1 MKKKYIELKLSQNMG
16 SADHSNLGYE
26 AERMMKAGFHTL
38 HIDIS
43 DGHFVDI
50 LTVGPSVVE
59 SLRKRTKANLECH
72 LMVTN
77 PLRYVEPLAKAG
89 VSGFTFH
96 IEALK
101 DNWRQLICKIK
112 AKGMRPAVALKA
124 ETPVEEVFPLV
135 EDDYPVDMVLIMTV
149 EHGFGNESFMPKML
163 DKVCKLRN
171 KYPKLDIQVD
181 GCVGPCNIKEVTAAG
196 ANCIVSGA
204 AMFLFD
210 KPREFLDFYRTLV
223 IKEIQ
228 RLNWFAEN
236 ADREETQR
244 LNRLAAHGSQ
254 IFQ

>member
-1 MKKKYIELKLSQNMG
+1 MKKYIELKLSQDMG

-43 DGHFVDI
+43 DGHFVDN

-59 SLRKRTKANLECH
+59 SLWKRTKANLECH

-89 VSGFTFH
+89 VSGFIFH
-96 IEALK
+96 IEASK
-101 DNWRQLICKIK
+101 DNWRELICKIK
-112 AKGMRPAVALKA
+112 AKDMRPAVALKA

-149 EHGFGNESFMPKML
+149 ERGFGKGESFMPKML
-163 DKVCKLRN
+163 DKVRMLRK

-181 GCVGPCNIKEVTAAG
+181 GCVGLCNIKEVTAAG
-196 ANCIVSGA
+196 ANCIVSSA
-204 AMFLFD
+204 AMFMTD
-210 KPREFLDFYRTLV
+210 KPREFLACYETLV
-223 IKEIQ
+223 IKEIE

-236 ADREETQR
+236 ADRR
-244 LNRLAAHGSQ
+244 N
-254 IFQ
+254 